1 MPKIVGYTTYP
12 AQAMGQFD
20 PLTQITN
27 AAIAPIEARIE
38 SVVNEKMVVGGIAM
52 TLGFIAL
59 GALVYVRTER

>member
-12 AQAMGQFD
+12 HNAMGQTD
-20 PLTQITN
+20 PLSQI
-27 AAIAPIEARIE
+27 ASGALAPLEKRIE
-38 SVVNEKMVVGGIAM
+38 SIVNEKMVLGGIAM